1 MEDEGAARVLGDV
14 EERLAALEFHAPLG
28 FGDAPGQR
36 GVGVELDLRAVSER
50 DLALLSACGGVRV
63 GIDRGSR
70 AERENETVRMD
81 RTSSLMAIAKARVW
95 ASEGWDVTIIVG
107 EENEIAPPDARTLL
121 FA

>member
-1 MEDEGAARVLGDV
+1 MTYRIV
-14 EERLAALEFHAPLG
+14 
-28 FGDAPGQR
+28 
-36 GVGVELDLRAVSER
+36 
-50 DLALLSACGGVRV
+50 
-63 GIDRGSR
+63 
-70 AERENETVRMD
+70 AERENETVRMH

>member
-1 MEDEGAARVLGDV
+1 M
-14 EERLAALEFHAPLG
+14 H
-28 FGDAPGQR
+28 
-36 GVGVELDLRAVSER
+36 
-50 DLALLSACGGVRV
+50 
-63 GIDRGSR
+63 
-70 AERENETVRMD
+70 